1 MKRLI
6 LYLLYMLLLTACAA
20 PAPAQEET
28 PEVAQ
33 LIAMDTLM
41 TFTAY
46 GEDAKAVVQQ
56 AAEAMRTAEAMF
68 SRTLPESEV
77 SRLNAQGSGKAG
89 PELQRLLEAAS
100 HYWRETGG
108 AFDITVAPVA
118 SAWGFTTDSFQVPD
132 AEELESLKE
141 LVDGSGVTVDG
152 PAGTVSLK
160 AGQSIDLGGIAKG
173 YASDLAAQMFASAS
187 IQRGKAELGGNILA
201 WGVRPDGNPWRVG
214 IVDPARP
221 EAGDAFVGI
230 VELEDS
236 AAITSG
242 GYQRF
247 FEANGQRYHHIIDPA
262 AGWPAD
268 SGLTSVTVVARMD
281 GGGERL
287 NGTMCDA
294 YSTALFIM
302 GEEKALDFWRS
313 HQTQTEYEDAFDL
326 VLVTED
332 GRVIVTEGLS
342 DRFHPIEDSGYEY
355 ETAS

>member
-118 SAWGFTTDSFQVPD
+118 SAWSP
-132 AEELESLKE
+132 
-141 LVDGSGVTVDG
+141 
-152 PAGTVSLK
+152 
-160 AGQSIDLGGIAKG
+160 
-173 YASDLAAQMFASAS
+173 
-187 IQRGKAELGGNILA
+187 
-201 WGVRPDGNPWRVG
+201 
-214 IVDPARP
+214 
-221 EAGDAFVGI
+221 
-230 VELEDS
+230 
-236 AAITSG
+236 
-242 GYQRF
+242 
-247 FEANGQRYHHIIDPA
+247 
-262 AGWPAD
+262 
-268 SGLTSVTVVARMD
+268 
-281 GGGERL
+281 
-287 NGTMCDA
+287 
-294 YSTALFIM
+294 
-302 GEEKALDFWRS
+302 
-313 HQTQTEYEDAFDL
+313 
-326 VLVTED
+326 
-332 GRVIVTEGLS
+332 
-342 DRFHPIEDSGYEY
+342 
-355 ETAS
+355 